1 MFVVLCYPPFWG
13 RNEKCLIQMSY
24 KQQQNK
30 LGFQSSSGKMG
41 GQEER
46 EIESLLGGVVAR

>member
-13 RNEKCLIQMSY
+13 RNEKCLIQISY
-24 KQQQNK
+24 KQEQK
-30 LGFQSSSGKMG
+30 LDFQSSSGKMG

-46 EIESLLGGVVAR
+46 EIQSLLSGVVAR